1 MNKTVTG
8 LFEDEQTA
16 EHATYVLK
24 RSGFQGHEI
33 SVLASD
39 AAYADEQGE
48 RAEHDDPEGAVLVGV
63 QAPEDLVDVTKE
75 LLRVSGATTVQ
86 VS

>member
-1 MNKTVTG
+1 MNRTITG

-33 SVLASD
+33 LVVASD
-39 AAYADEQGE
+39 APYSDEEGE

-63 QAPEDLVDVTKE
+63 EAPEDLVAVTKE
-75 LLRVSGATTVQ
+75 LLLVSGATTVQ